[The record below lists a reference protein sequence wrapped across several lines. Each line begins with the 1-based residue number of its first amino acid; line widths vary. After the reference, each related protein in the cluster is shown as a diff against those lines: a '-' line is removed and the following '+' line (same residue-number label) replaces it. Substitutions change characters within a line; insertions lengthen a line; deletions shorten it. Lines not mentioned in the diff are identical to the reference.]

1 MGAVDL
7 TMRVKTFLLLV
18 FGVALTSAGPGP
30 ALKLKVQ
37 DRQQDVSVELDLSNE
52 PRNPGKPLGP
62 KDFHLASQLPAIPPN
77 MTTEAMMR
85 IVEDGELKGSVN
97 NPEPDLADV
106 LKVTKN
112 GIHALENHWGSAII
126 PYTLDAAF
134 SDSDRAVIA
143 QGIAHVEENS
153 CLRFVPRA
161 AETDYVQIW
170 PGDSGC
176 YAVIPYRIGSGMREV
191 GLALNGCMYMKIVV
205 HELLHVVGVKHE
217 QCRADRDDY
226 IDINWS
232 NIQDGG
238 PSQYYKDNWVGGAVP
253 TNICK
258 ETLDYANCRSTYF
271 TTACDLPYDYTSVM
285 HYSARSFA
293 IDDSQDVMTAK
304 DGSMTTLGNT
314 ELSELDKQK
323 LQCLYQCDGTAHSNC
338 GGHFFAESGTF
349 MSDGTAGCQWLV
361 RAPVGKGIILDFST
375 IPAGVSCADFTIEV
389 RKGVANKADGD
400 GPLFG
405 SYCSTSSPLVI
416 ATRSAG
422 LNIKVVMTAGAV
434 AKGATFGTWTTEDL
448 TCCDNVMVE
457 NFDGQTSRQGLF
469 AKMSGTTQ
477 SDLPVYQNGDQYLW
491 FLAMSQVWVIGGDY
505 TGNSIAIQSVN
516 GDYCP
521 EDGAAWQY
529 YDGGDVN
536 DGWADD
542 ADATARCSD
551 CALYP
556 ANSECIT
563 CCDSLSLT
571 TAADLGGY
579 AVFAGS
585 YSLYSTT
592 PSYNDQKVYKL
603 DGQDYCLY
611 FTDCGN
617 WYVTDCSSVGSGCG
631 GYVWSSSGVGCAH
644 DSARTWDVGGGQGT
658 ITDMKAVCSGECAD
672 DSPAAPTGATA
683 SNIGKTAG
691 HIVTYICDSGS
702 GESKAICDAATLVWK
717 PTSIPS
723 DLCSTAAPAPSPV
736 TAAPSP
742 VTAAPSPV
750 TAAPGA
756 TPCQQKNKI
765 PVLKGAKKKK
775 VKKNT
780 DCQALCTDCMRWNY
794 KTHKKAGKRICY
806 LLSVTYGNKKG
817 YTSGERV
824 ASCGTGPIAMGDT
837 IMKNKQTILKN
848 LKVIKKVKK
857 ADDCSD
863 KCTDSNDCQY
873 YKWLAKKKMCYLM
886 KLSTKTK
893 KGYSTA

>member
-176 YAVIPYRIGSGMREV
+176 YAVIPYRIGGGMREV

-293 IDDSQDVMTAK
+293 IDSNQDVMTAK
-304 DGSMTTLGNT
+304 DGSVTALGNT

-491 FLAMSQVWVIGGDY
+491 FLAMSQVWVIGGDH
-505 TGNSIAIQSVN
+505 TSNSIGIQSVN

-571 TAADLGGY
+571 TA
-579 AVFAGS
+579 
-585 YSLYSTT
+585 
-592 PSYNDQKVYKL
+592 
-603 DGQDYCLY
+603 
-611 FTDCGN
+611 
-617 WYVTDCSSVGSGCG
+617 
-631 GYVWSSSGVGCAH
+631 
-644 DSARTWDVGGGQGT
+644 
-658 ITDMKAVCSGECAD
+658 
-672 DSPAAPTGATA
+672 
-683 SNIGKTAG
+683 SNIGNTAG
-691 HIVTYICDSGS
+691 QIVTYTCDSGS

-837 IMKNKQTILKN
+837 IIKNKQTILKN